1 MKVILTSDIK
11 NVGKK
16 GEIINVKEGYY
27 NNFLLPNSMAVI
39 ASSNNMKNLESTIK
53 NAQLREQKEK
63 AKVAEISKSLKD
75 FNYVIKSKSGPSG
88 KLFGSI
94 TASDV
99 ARLIKN
105 LTKFDIDKCKVE
117 IEGNGIKT
125 LGSHDVKL
133 KLHPE
138 VETSITVNVEAA
150 N

>member
-27 NNFLLPNSMAVI
+27 NNFLLPNSKAVI
-39 ASSNNMKNLESTIK
+39 ASGNNMKNLEATIK

-63 AKVAEISKSLKD
+63 SKVEEISKSLKD
-75 FNYVIKSKSGPSG
+75 FNYVIKTKSGPSG

-94 TASDV
+94 TATDV
-99 ARLIKN
+99 AKLIKN
-105 LTKFDIDKCKVE
+105 LTKFDIDKRKIE

-125 LGSHDVKL
+125 IGSHDVKL
-133 KLHPE
+133 KLHAD
-138 VETSITVNVEAA
+138 VETSITVNVEAVE
-150 N
+150 

>member
-1 MKVILTSDIK
+1 MKVILTADIK

-27 NNFLLPNSMAVI
+27 NNFLLPNHMAVV
-39 ASSNNMKNLESTIK
+39 ASGNNMKNLEATIK

-63 AKVAEISKSLKD
+63 AKVEEISKSLRD
-75 FNYVIKSKSGPSG
+75 FNYVMKSKSGPSG

-94 TASDV
+94 TSSDV
-99 ARLIKN
+99 SRLIKN
-105 LTKFDIDKCKVE
+105 LTKFDIDKRKIE

-125 LGSHDVKL
+125 IGAHEIRL

-138 VETSITVNVEAA
+138 VETSITVNVEAE
-150 N
+150 

>member
-27 NNFLLPNSMAVI
+27 NNFLLPNGKAVMA
-39 ASSNNMKNLESTIK
+39 SGNNMKNLEATIK

-63 AKVAEISKSLKD
+63 SKVEEISKSLKD
-75 FNYVIKSKSGPSG
+75 FNYIIKTKSGPSG

-99 ARLIKN
+99 AKLIKN
-105 LTKFDIDKCKVE
+105 LTKYEIDKRKIE

-125 LGSHDVKL
+125 IGSHDVKL
-133 KLHPE
+133 KLHAE
-138 VETSITVNVEAA
+138 VETSITVNVEATE
-150 N
+150 

>member
-16 GEIINVKEGYY
+16 GEIINVREGYY

-39 ASSNNMKNLESTIK
+39 ASAGNMKNLESTIK

-63 AKVAEISKSLKD
+63 AKVEEISKSLKD
-75 FNYVIKSKSGPSG
+75 YNYVIKSKSGPSG

-99 ARLIKN
+99 SRLIKN
-105 LTKFDIDKCKVE
+105 LTKFDIDKRK
-117 IEGNGIKT
+117 IEVDGGGIKT
-125 LGSHDVKL
+125 VGSHEVKL
-133 KLHPE
+133 KLHSE
-138 VETSITVNVEAA
+138 VETLITVVVEAEQ
-150 N
+150 

>member
-27 NNFLLPNSMAVI
+27 NNFLLPNSKAVI
-39 ASSNNMKNLESTIK
+39 ASGNNMKNLEATIK

-63 AKVAEISKSLKD
+63 SKVEEISKSLKD
-75 FNYVIKSKSGPSG
+75 FNYVIKTKSGPSG

-99 ARLIKN
+99 AKLIKN
-105 LTKFDIDKCKVE
+105 LTKFDIDKRKIE

-125 LGSHDVKL
+125 VGSHDVKL
-133 KLHPE
+133 KLHAD
-138 VETSITVNVEAA
+138 VETSITVNVEAVE
-150 N
+150 